1 MRIDRM
7 LGIVVIL
14 LNRDRISAKSLA
26 ERFEVSVRTIYRDIE
41 AINMAGIPI
50 VAYAG
55 NNGGFGIMENYR
67 LDRQV
72 LTLQD
77 MASILTALKGV
88 SSTLDDNDMDTVT
101 EKILSLVPNDKMDQL
116 KQRFDELCIDI
127 IPWGFKQKSKEYL
140 KEIQRAI
147 TERCLIRFEYRNT
160 KGESGS
166 RIVEPMTLVFKGY
179 AWYIF
184 GFCKTKNDFRIFKI
198 GRMNNLAIL
207 EEKFKRKEESYHEI
221 NKRASVPRDTIDVVL
236 RYSKEM
242 IGQVEEYFDDGNIHY
257 NDDGSLT
264 VKFTVPEDNWLHSI
278 ILGAGEKVEVIEPE
292 QLRNAIMKK
301 TEKILGIYKHD
312 TLLSHV

>member
-50 VAYAG
+50 IAYAG

-72 LTLQD
+72 LTLLD
-77 MASILTALKGV
+77 MTKILTALKGV

-101 EKILSLVPNDKMDQL
+101 EKILSLVPDDKMNQI
-116 KQRFDELCIDI
+116 KKGFEELCIDI

-147 TERCLIRFEYRNT
+147 TGKSLIQFDYRNS
-160 KGESGS
+160 KGESGK

-179 AWYIF
+179 SWYLF
-184 GFCKTKNDFRIFKI
+184 GFCRTKNDFRIFKI
-198 GRMNNLAIL
+198 GRMNNLETL
-207 EEKFKRKEESYHEI
+207 SENFSRKEVSYQEI
-221 NKRASVPRDTIDVVL
+221 SNRNSFPGVAQEVVL
-236 RYSKEM
+236 RYSNEM
-242 IGQVEEYFDDGNIHY
+242 IGQVEEYFDDSNIEY
-257 NDDGSLT
+257 NEDGSLT
-264 VKFTVPEDNWLHSI
+264 VKFIAPEDNWLHSI
-278 ILGAGEKVEVIEPE
+278 ILGAGEFVEVIKPDN
-292 QLRNAIMKK
+292 LRCSIKEK
-301 TEKILGIYKHD
+301 TEKILGIYKND
-312 TLLSHV
+312 AQYVTS